1 MWEQTGFTNLFD
13 YAFYKRS
20 DCREPTFKPLLS
32 MKVKLDVLDA
42 FILTSGHSKVVASL
56 GGAAH
61 LAETNN
67 SRTSLIQ
74 LVDKGANSGHLW
86 FLRVLFLP

>member
-1 MWEQTGFTNLFD
+1 MLV
-13 YAFYKRS
+13 RS
-20 DCREPTFKPLLS
+20 YPAATFKQLFGI
-32 MKVKLDVLDA
+32 KVKLDAL
-42 FILTSGHSKVVASL
+42 ILTLRHSKVVASL

-86 FLRVLFLP
+86 FLGGLFLP